1 MVLLLLL
8 DFFFFAIARDYR
20 PEGRLKKGVVA
31 AVVRLRTGLE
41 GLRVG
46 DVIIFPC
53 TDFGHSGVL
62 LRPGLT
68 LFGCNLKQEWQKCAL
83 PRTIRWRFGMSIA
96 QTLHGSWA
104 SRWVFIFAATG
115 SAVGLGNI
123 WKFPYIVGQ
132 HGGGAFVLLYLACI
146 LAVGV
151 PLMMAEVLIGR
162 RARLSPVNAVASLAR
177 ESGRSER
184 WQVAGGMGVLAGVLI
199 FSFYSVVAGWVLEY
213 VLASSRGELID
224 IGHVQASERFNG
236 LLADPRTMFG
246 WHSLFVLVVMS
257 ILAAGVVHGLER
269 ATRLI
274 MPALFALLV
283 VLLGY
288 SATSGYFGQAWSFL
302 FSFETRQLSWEG
314 ALAALGHAFFT
325 LSLGMG
331 AIMVYGSYM
340 PKKASISGAVL
351 TVAALDTVVAL
362 VASLIIYPIVFS
374 TGVDPAVGPGLMFI
388 TLPVAFDH
396 MPAGQVIGLL
406 FFGLV
411 ALAAITSAISL
422 MEPAVAFL
430 VEHLDIGR
438 LQSCALLGAA
448 VWLLGTV
455 ALASFNVLSGIEVFD
470 RNIYNLL
477 DFVTANVLLPLG
489 GILVALF
496 VGWQAKRSV
505 LRNELAISN
514 SVLFK
519 VWYLLI
525 RFVAPVAIG
534 VVFLQNLKA

>member
-1 MVLLLLL
+1 
-8 DFFFFAIARDYR
+8 
-20 PEGRLKKGVVA
+20 
-31 AVVRLRTGLE
+31 
-41 GLRVG
+41 
-46 DVIIFPC
+46 
-53 TDFGHSGVL
+53 
-62 LRPGLT
+62 
-68 LFGCNLKQEWQKCAL
+68 
-83 PRTIRWRFGMSIA
+83 MSIA
-96 QTLHGSWA
+96 ETLHSSWA

-151 PLMMAEVLIGR
+151 PLMMAEALVGR
-162 RARLSPVNAVASLAR
+162 RARRSPVNAVAALAR
-177 ESGRSER
+177 EAGRNEG
-184 WQVAGGMGVLAGVLI
+184 WQIAGGMGVLAGVLI

-213 VLASSRGELID
+213 LFASSQGALVD
-224 IGHVQASERFNG
+224 MGHQQASERFNN

-246 WHSLFVLVVMS
+246 WHSLFVVVVMS

-269 ATRLI
+269 ATRVI

-288 SATSGYFGQAWSFL
+288 SATSGYFGQAWNFL
-302 FSFETRQLSWEG
+302 FGFETRQLTWEG

-340 PKKASISGAVL
+340 PKRASISGAVL
-351 TVAALDTVVAL
+351 TIAALDTIVAL
-362 VASLIIYPIVFS
+362 VASLVIYPIVFS
-374 TGVDPAVGPGLMFI
+374 TGVDPAAGPGLMFI

-396 MPAGQVIGLL
+396 MPGGHMIAVL
-406 FFGLV
+406 FFILV

-430 VEHLDIGR
+430 IEYLAIGR
-438 LQSCALLGAA
+438 LQSCALLGAL
-448 VWLLGTV
+448 VWLLGTI
-455 ALASFNVLSGIEVFD
+455 ALASFNVLNGMQLFD
-470 RNIYNLL
+470 MTVYYLL
-477 DFVTANVLLPLG
+477 DYVTANILLPLG
-489 GILVALF
+489 GILLALF
-496 VGWQAKRSV
+496 VGWRLKPRV
-505 LRNELAISN
+505 LRAELAISN
-514 SVLFK
+514 SLLFQ

-534 VVFLQNLKA
+534 VVFYQNLNLSLTGN